1 MPGLLRNWM
10 AGAVLASMFGLM
22 GLGLAGGCL
31 AQDTTPLQPAPSTD
45 ASSEPATDPAT
56 GEDQMSIGEVPNV
69 ETMELTP
76 DIAKRAIDAYM
87 VVHDKYKDADIENYE
102 NLQDFVDQ
110 TDDGKKFEADVKGF
124 GFANVNDWNLAI
136 TTETLVYG
144 NISEDQTDDIK
155 QQIEDVKA
163 DTELAQDMKDRMVK
177 SLQAMIPSEN
187 NKKIIDDLLNDPA
200 YSDKIKSLDISEE

>member
-1 MPGLLRNWM
+1 MPGIFKCWIAGVAVAVTVVFTGVFAM
-10 AGAVLASMFGLM
+10 AE
-22 GLGLAGGCL
+22 
-31 AQDTTPLQPAPSTD
+31 DTAPLSPAPSTD
-45 ASSEPATDPAT
+45 ASSDSTADPAT

-110 TDDGKKFEADVKGF
+110 TEDGKKFEADVKGF

-136 TTETLVYG
+136 TTETLVFG
-144 NISEDQTDDIK
+144 NISEDQTDDIT
-155 QQIEDVKA
+155 QQIADVQA

-187 NKKIIDDLLNDPA
+187 NKKIVDELLKDPA
-200 YSDKIKSLDISEE
+200 YADKIKSLDISEE